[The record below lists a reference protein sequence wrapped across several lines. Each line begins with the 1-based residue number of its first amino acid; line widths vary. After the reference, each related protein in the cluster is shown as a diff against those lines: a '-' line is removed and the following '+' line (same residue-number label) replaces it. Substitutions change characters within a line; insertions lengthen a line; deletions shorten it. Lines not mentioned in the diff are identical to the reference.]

1 MSRYKPGTVPL
12 ERQQRRLTVAGIT
25 LQEDVIVPSFHE
37 VIFPASL
44 ELNRN
49 PGTYDSV
56 VEPDV
61 KFSEKTGLLM
71 GRVLAQVTDLQA
83 PVCILNLMILSS
95 IQTLTMVEKPILS
108 TESTQEFPDPLLR
121 RLPFHMPEE
130 VDKQIE
136 SVKRRNSTQS

>member
-1 MSRYKPGTVPL
+1 MSRYKRGTVPL

-25 LQEDVIVPSFHE
+25 LQEDVIVPSFNE

-61 KFSEKTGLLM
+61 KCSEKTGLLM
-71 GRVLAQVTDLQA
+71 GRVLAQVTDLQT

-95 IQTLTMVEKPILS
+95 IQTLTMVAKPI
-108 TESTQEFPDPLLR
+108 STQEFPDQYSNGSEDF
-121 RLPFHMPEE
+121 PFIC
-130 VDKQIE
+130 Q
-136 SVKRRNSTQS
+136 KR